1 MHNELLGRPVQSVEF
16 CGGAG
21 DFLLPEALKMQAD
34 AVLTGEM
41 HYHRFFGHE
50 QEIQIGVLGHYQ
62 SERFTID
69 LLCRMLGGV
78 FPELPMFVTQADTN
92 PVKYL

>member
-1 MHNELLGRPVQSVEF
+1 
-16 CGGAG
+16 
-21 DFLLPEALKMQAD
+21 
-34 AVLTGEM
+34 M